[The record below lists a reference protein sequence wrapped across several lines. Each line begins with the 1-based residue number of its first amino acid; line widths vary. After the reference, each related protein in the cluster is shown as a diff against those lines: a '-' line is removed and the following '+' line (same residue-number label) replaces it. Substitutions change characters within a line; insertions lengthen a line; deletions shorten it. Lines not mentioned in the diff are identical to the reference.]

1 MIGAFGDERYWL
13 AWLAAEYGTD
23 ATLDTIQVG
32 ADGSVE
38 GACTFALPQDQL
50 PSVVTRVYKSDV
62 QITRGESW
70 SAIAGGGATCTI
82 TASMPGTPVTL
93 SGSAQLTPHPAD
105 AGGAQMRV
113 EGMVEVRIP
122 EAAKKPAF
130 GVTGVEAG
138 VGPFV
143 GQGAVESLYFAI
155 GLGSVGSGATVY
167 YVAEGVAKCV

>member
-1 MIGAFGDERYWL
+1 MPRSFDMIAEYPDSVENLIGAFGDERYWL

-23 ATLDTIQVG
+23 ATLDSIQVG

-38 GACTFALPQDQL
+38 VACTFALPQDQL

-70 SAIAGGGATCTI
+70 NIAGGGATCTI

-93 SGSAQLTPHPAD
+93 SGRAQLTPHPAD

-113 EGMVEVRIP
+113 KGMVEVRIP
-122 EAAKKPAF
+122 M
-130 GVTGVEAG
+130 
-138 VGPFV
+138 VGRQIEKV
-143 GQGAVESLYFAI
+143 IANQLMD
-155 GLGSVGSGATVY
+155 LATTRQHFTSSWISQ
-167 YVAEGVAKCV
+167 KS

>member
-1 MIGAFGDERYWL
+1 MPRSFDMIADYPDSVEDLIGAFGDERYWL

-23 ATLDTIQVG
+23 ATLDSIQVG

-93 SGSAQLTPHPAD
+93 SGSAQLTSHPAD

-122 EAAKKPAF
+122 EAAKKPVA
-130 GVTGVEAG
+130 VAI
-138 VGPFV
+138 
-143 GQGAVESLYFAI
+143 GAVPS
-155 GLGSVGSGATVY
+155 SGPSPHA
-167 YVAEGVAKCV
+167 

>member
-23 ATLDTIQVG
+23 ATLDSIQVG

-70 SAIAGGGATCTI
+70 SAIAGGG
-82 TASMPGTPVTL
+82 GHL
-93 SGSAQLTPHPAD
+93 HHHREH
-105 AGGAQMRV
+105 AGH
-113 EGMVEVRIP
+113 
-122 EAAKKPAF
+122 
-130 GVTGVEAG
+130 TGHA
-138 VGPFV
+138 V
-143 GQGAVESLYFAI
+143 GQRAAHLAPRRRRRR
-155 GLGSVGSGATVY
+155 AD
-167 YVAEGVAKCV
+167 EGRGHG